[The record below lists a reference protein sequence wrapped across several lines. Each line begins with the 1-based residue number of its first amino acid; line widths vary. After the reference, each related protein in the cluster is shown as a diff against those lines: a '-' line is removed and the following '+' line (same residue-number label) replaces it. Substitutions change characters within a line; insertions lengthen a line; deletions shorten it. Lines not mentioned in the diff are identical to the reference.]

1 MYCLSLCEQHIDSPM
16 LVAYELVRRCVR
28 SCATRAFLRDDLLAQ
43 CLQEVS
49 RPHVPD
55 TAQQPTCLR
64 AERGDTRHRKGAGHH
79 THVESVSMKRGI
91 SNRTKRR
98 TAMEGSMTMLQIFMN
113 PSSTSRTISDEWAFP
128 RADTI
133 CSLYML
139 LNTLDS
145 PEAQERGQL
154 SSLRH
159 HQPRPRTT
167 YQMRWSA
174 WVRTSS

>member
-1 MYCLSLCEQHIDSPM
+1 MVIIRMM
-16 LVAYELVRRCVR
+16 LI
-28 SCATRAFLRDDLLAQ
+28 
-43 CLQEVS
+43 
-49 RPHVPD
+49 
-55 TAQQPTCLR
+55 
-64 AERGDTRHRKGAGHH
+64 
-79 THVESVSMKRGI
+79 SMKRGI

-159 HQPRPRTT
+159 QPPTT
-167 YQMRWSA
+167 TTDGVPDEVERLGADLLVVVVQCVDSA
-174 WVRTSS
+174 PIEGVNVESHTSPMQDQRSLKSGLQ